1 MPSTAAPCRAPTSA
15 VIDSTSAPYREGM
28 PFLPRDH
35 AIPTGF
41 AGEGFKVRPITIH
54 DVVKDYD
61 AVMTSAERLRERFPL
76 WNWPPNDGLSLEEDL
91 IDLAW
96 HQKEAELGR
105 SFNYVVLSPDE
116 SRVLGCVYVDP
127 PAKEGADAEVTFWVR
142 VEEEGT
148 ALEERA
154 AREWISA
161 DWPFE
166 RVRWPGR
173 DISWEDWD
181 RLPDA

>member
-1 MPSTAAPCRAPTSA
+1 VA
-15 VIDSTSAPYREGM
+15 
-28 PFLPRDH
+28 FLPSEH
-35 AIPTGF
+35 PIPSGF
-41 AGEGFKVRPITIH
+41 EGPGFKARPITIH

-61 AVMTSAERLRERFPL
+61 AVMTSANRLRERFPL
-76 WNWPPNDGLSLEEDL
+76 WNWPPEDGLSLEQDL

-96 HQKEAELGR
+96 HQKEAELRR

-127 PAKEGADAEVTFWVR
+127 PEKAGADAEVTLWVR
-142 VEEEGT
+142 VEEEHTG
-148 ALEERA
+148 LEVAVEEAVRRWLA
-154 AREWISA
+154 AE
-161 DWPFE
+161 WPFE

-173 DISWEDWD
+173 EISWDEWA